1 MTDGLHI
8 SRDGKEVIPRMS
20 SFALR
25 SLYTAHQS
33 GTNKLSTKVLDGRA
47 VRLLLDR
54 QLIVPSPT
62 PPGQVQDVKAYY
74 EINTA
79 GIQAVEGAHP
89 QYVLTPDERILTAL
103 PKDVLTPDDQPEAPK
118 LLVNVQ
124 VDGIG
129 PIQVG
134 TAVRDEASVDTCAD
148 APDCANCV
156 YKRVVEL
163 VAQKYPKVAELVQH
177 QLTMDALLG
186 DLGLKGN

>member
-8 SRDGKEVIPRMS
+8 SRDGREVIPRMS

-25 SLYTAHQS
+25 SLYTARQS
-33 GTNKLSTKVLDGRA
+33 GVKKLSTKVLDGRA

-54 QLIVPSPT
+54 QLIVPSPP

-79 GIQAVEGAHP
+79 GIQAVEGSHP
-89 QYVLTPDERILTAL
+89 KYVLTPDERILTAL
-103 PKDVLTPDDQPEAPK
+103 PVTVATDSEAIDAG
-118 LLVNVQ
+118 VQ
-124 VDGIG
+124 AEVE
-129 PIQVG
+129 
-134 TAVRDEASVDTCAD
+134 AHERLEALYAEEDENCET
-148 APDCANCV
+148 DCANCV